1 MTYFPH
7 TLVLALLLAGC
18 DAVGDPAATII
29 GIDVDV
35 PVPEDFVEIQDVSG
49 RSYARV
55 ESFPASV
62 DIQLWSEGRAYFII
76 VLRRTDDGLRA
87 VAASD
92 GFDAR
97 DLTGDTYTTTGNV
110 EAVLSLE

>member
-1 MTYFPH
+1 MKYFPLAFI
-7 TLVLALLLAGC
+7 LVLLLSGC

-29 GIDVDV
+29 GIDVDLT
-35 PVPEDFVEIQDVSG
+35 VPEDFVEIQDVAG

-62 DIQLWSEGRAYFII
+62 DIQLWSEGRAYFI
-76 VLRRTDDGLRA
+76 VVMRRTDDGLQV
-87 VAASD
+87 VASSD
-92 GFDAR
+92 AFMAR
-97 DLTGDTYTTTGNV
+97 DLTGDTFTTSGNV